1 MSATPAIEL
10 NLGRA
15 EVEALLPHR
24 PPLLLVETVEAYAA
38 AGPELWCSYPVS
50 PQAPVLAGHFP
61 GEPIWP
67 GTYTIE
73 GLAQACALALIID
86 ALARERGDADLA
98 AHVRARCASAER
110 RPSGSLLLVGVGVK
124 LVRPVLPGDR
134 IGYRVRATH
143 RLDGLCRL
151 EVSAL
156 ARGGEVAV
164 GQLTVAHAEGAAR

>member
-1 MSATPAIEL
+1 MSAAIEL
-10 NLGRA
+10 NLGRP

-24 PPLLLVETVEAYAA
+24 SPLLLVETVETYAS

-50 PQAPVLAGHFP
+50 PEAPVLAGHFP
-61 GEPIWP
+61 GDPIWP

-86 ALARERGDADLA
+86 AIARERGEADLA
-98 AHVRARCASAER
+98 TRVHALCASAER
-110 RPSGSLLLVGVGVK
+110 RPPGGLFLVAVGVK
-124 LVRPVLPGDR
+124 LVKPVRPGDW

-151 EVSAL
+151 
-156 ARGGEVAV
+156 
-164 GQLTVAHAEGAAR
+164 